1 MLTRC
6 SLCMLRPAHE
16 NSFSLLV
23 TPVSPAVRACGLCK
37 NSHCKKEFALR
48 RFSSRCFKTCDD
60 CMVSVIHLFWNI
72 SFMLVSTWNGCDE
85 NCSKLCRRGEQN
97 SDEISV
103 QRLANWPPR
112 GLLAI
117 PPIPFYTLTVLAL
130 LWKRNQHKNSC

>member
-37 NSHCKKEFALR
+37 SSHCKEEFALR

-72 SFMLVSTWNGCDE
+72 NFMLVSTWNGCDE
-85 NCSKLCRRGEQN
+85 NCLKLFRRGEQD
-97 SDEISV
+97 SDEISF

-117 PPIPFYTLTVLAL
+117 PPILLYTLTVLAL
-130 LWKRNQHKNSC
+130 LWKRN